1 MRLCKRAQ
9 FNAKRNFSQPSVQ
22 SSPEMNEKCDGAT
35 RPYKLIIT
43 IMKCTFIGFQLGLIE
58 RLAS

>member
-1 MRLCKRAQ
+1 MPSAI
-9 FNAKRNFSQPSVQ
+9 FHSPSVQ
-22 SSPEMNEKCDGAT
+22 SSPEINEKCDGAT